1 MLKTIWR
8 LCADTTLIAV
18 LLIAWMLGWF
28 HLLGRPGA
36 TWWSVAII
44 FAPVWVAAIL
54 AIAGILAE
62 IIDLWRARR

>member
-8 LCADTTLIAV
+8 LCADATLVAV

-28 HLLGRPGA
+28 NLLGRPEA

-44 FAPVWVAAIL
+44 LAPVWIAAML
-54 AIAGILAE
+54 AIAGMLAD
-62 IIDLWRARR
+62 IIEMWRTRR